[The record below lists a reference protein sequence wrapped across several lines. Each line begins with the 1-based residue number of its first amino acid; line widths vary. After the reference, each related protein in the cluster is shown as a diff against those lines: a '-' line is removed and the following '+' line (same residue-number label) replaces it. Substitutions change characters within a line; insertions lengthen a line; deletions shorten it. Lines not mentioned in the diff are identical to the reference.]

1 MILNRCLEMDSNTN
15 STNMKNQIT
24 KETFE
29 KAEQELQDLL
39 FPVEIGDVQVKLP
52 DNRSI
57 NADHF
62 KGIVRTDNDKI
73 FSIVTN
79 NYKLITNLEALNTGI
94 DIFNQLFRGLNAN
107 EIRPFH
113 LLYPST
119 YSYCHIQL
127 IHEKVNFQVFEQDT
141 WLPFLQ
147 ISNSYNRTFA
157 LSYELG
163 FVRRLCMNGVIFKK
177 NTVEIKAVHNK
188 SENLT
193 WKLNVG
199 IGELKK
205 MEMEFIAYMKN
216 LQRFYISPKHIVPL
230 ICKILNFEFE
240 LGDSL
245 QKEIFNINRAKEM
258 QIEKDRAELTE
269 LKSVI
274 HRLSETYFN
283 EMGHNAYAAFN
294 IVTDLISNEH
304 KSVSKFN
311 KFALHST
318 SYYYKP
324 TEWLFDFVHKIEKP
338 DFDIQEYLK
347 DYLKYAA

>member
-1 MILNRCLEMDSNTN
+1 MN
-15 STNMKNQIT
+15 S
-24 KETFE
+24 
-29 KAEQELQDLL
+29 
-39 FPVEIGDVQVKLP
+39 
-52 DNRSI
+52 
-57 NADHF
+57 
-62 KGIVRTDNDKI
+62 
-73 FSIVTN
+73 
-79 NYKLITNLEALNTGI
+79 
-94 DIFNQLFRGLNAN
+94 N

-113 LLYPST
+113 LLYPTT

-127 IHEKVNFQVFEQDT
+127 IHERANFEVFEQDV

-163 FVRRLCMNGVIFKK
+163 FVRKMCMNGVIFKK

-188 SENLT
+188 SENLD
-193 WKLNVG
+193 WKMNVG
-199 IGELKK
+199 IEELKK
-205 MEMEFIAYMKN
+205 MELEFVGYMKN

-240 LGDSL
+240 LGDGL
-245 QKEIFNINRAKEM
+245 KKDAFNINRDKAK
-258 QIEKDRAELTE
+258 QIEKDRADFNE

-274 HRLSETYFN
+274 HNLSETYFN

-304 KSVSKFN
+304 KNVSKFN

-324 TEWLFDFVHKIEKP
+324 TEWLFDFIKKIEKT
-338 DFDIQEYLK
+338 DFDIHEYLN